1 MFMYIGFLSI
11 LFLISAR
18 FAIVFKQQKNTKMYS
33 VFKPLTTF
41 LIIVIASLIY
51 LKVPSIYAALIIVSL
66 VFSLVGDLFLLREKH
81 FLQGL
86 LSFLIAHIVFTF
98 AFVSIYGFS
107 RKSIPLI
114 LLLIAGG
121 FYYNYLKKGLHKYA
135 IPVAVYMLVIIFMCW
150 QAIGLVFNK
159 PTLVFFGIAS
169 AALLF
174 AFSDSV
180 LAYAKF
186 KKAFKAEQIFV
197 LTTYWVA
204 LYLFTIAGI
213 WIVG

>member
-1 MFMYIGFLSI
+1 
-11 LFLISAR
+11 
-18 FAIVFKQQKNTKMYS
+18 
-33 VFKPLTTF
+33 
-41 LIIVIASLIY
+41 
-51 LKVPSIYAALIIVSL
+51 
-66 VFSLVGDLFLLREKH
+66 
-81 FLQGL
+81 
-86 LSFLIAHIVFTF
+86 
-98 AFVSIYGFS
+98 
-107 RKSIPLI
+107 
-114 LLLIAGG
+114 
-121 FYYNYLKKGLHKYA
+121 
-135 IPVAVYMLVIIFMCW
+135 MLVIIIMCW

-159 PTLVFFGIAS
+159 PTLVFFGIAG

-186 KKAFKAEQIFV
+186 KKAFKAEQILV

>member
-1 MFMYIGFLSI
+1 MFVYIGLLSI
-11 LFLISAR
+11 LFLISAC

-33 VFKPLTTF
+33 VFKPLTTS
-41 LIIVIASLIY
+41 LIIVIALLIY
-51 LKVPSIYAALIIVSL
+51 LKAPSTYAVLIIVSL

-98 AFVSIYGFS
+98 AFMSIYGFS
-107 RKSIPLI
+107 RKHIPLI

-121 FYYNYLKKGLHKYA
+121 FYYNYLKKGLYKYA
-135 IPVAVYMLVIIFMCW
+135 IPVALYMLVIIIMCW
-150 QAIGLVFNK
+150 QAIGLVFNN

-174 AFSDSV
+174 AFSDSI

-186 KKAFKAEQIFV
+186 KKTFKAEQILI
-197 LTTYWVA
+197 LTTYWA
-204 LYLFTIAGI
+204 AIYLFTIAGI

>member
-1 MFMYIGFLSI
+1 MFISISFLSI
-11 LFLISAR
+11 LFLISAC

-41 LIIVIASLIY
+41 LIIVIALLIY
-51 LKVPSIYAALIIVSL
+51 LKVPSIYAILIIVSL

-86 LSFLIAHIVFTF
+86 LSFLIAHIFFTF

-135 IPVAVYMLVIIFMCW
+135 IPVAVYMLVIIIMCW

-159 PTLVFFGIAS
+159 PTLVFFGIAG

-186 KKAFKAEQIFV
+186 KKAFKAEQILV